1 MKKSIFLAVA
11 AVAMTACSNDVD
23 LGLKDANKQD
33 ASNAIGFQVLNKNM
47 SRATLQEEGHYN
59 FGVFAYKSTDATNNI
74 MNNYLVGFFGT
85 GVGYQKFGDRTTT
98 DGMTSTDKNLSS
110 WGYEGL
116 GFSQYVADDTHI
128 FESGYYNPT
137 ANPAYM
143 SNVDSQYVRYWDKD
157 AETTNFYAYAPYI
170 KGANTVTYDNVN
182 HIMKFPV
189 GAIQD
194 GVDDKTTFEYM
205 YAAEQVERN
214 NYGKAVQLSFN
225 RLNAKVN
232 ITFYEDIPGYGVIL
246 EKLVDGTVD
255 ISAAPAK
262 ESASTL
268 VYSAGLR
275 RTAGATLTFSGTK
288 YTDASIAYTY
298 GKDDYA
304 TGEYLSFALPNSH
317 AEIATKKA
325 DALVG
330 GSAVASSYSP
340 TTYYAIPKEDAN
352 ECGLTF
358 HVSFTLKS
366 NTGETILVRDARVFV
381 PASYCK
387 WKANHAYTYV
397 FRITKDA
404 TGSTD
409 PTVTPDPA
417 DPGKGTQSLYP
428 IVFDNVTV
436 EDWTPATD
444 TETGNDHNIN

>member
-23 LGLKDANKQD
+23 LGMKDANKQTAD
-33 ASNAIGFQVLNKNM
+33 NAIGFEILNKNM
-47 SRATLQEEGHYN
+47 SRADPEKLENAGHYN
-59 FGVFAYKSTDATNNI
+59 FGVFAYKSTQPTFDI
-74 MNNYLVGFFGT
+74 MKNYLVGFFGT

-98 DGMTSTDKNLSS
+98 DGMTSTDIHLSS

-143 SNVDSQYVRYWDKD
+143 SNVDFQYVRYWDK
-157 AETTNFYAYAPYI
+157 AAKTTNFYAYAPYI
-170 KGANTVTYDNVN
+170 KGANTVTYNNEN
-182 HIMKFPV
+182 HIMTFPV

-205 YAAEQVERN
+205 YAAKQVERD

-246 EKLVDGTVD
+246 EKLVNGTVD

-262 ESASTL
+262 ESASNL
-268 VYSAGLR
+268 VYSDGLR
-275 RTAGATLTFSGTK
+275 KTAGATLTFTTPTYESATVAYSYGT
-288 YTDASIAYTY
+288 TY
-298 GKDDYA
+298 ES
-304 TGEYLSFALPNSH
+304 TEYLSFALPNSH

-436 EDWTPATD
+436 EDWD
-444 TETGNDHNIN
+444 VETETEHKITN

>member
-23 LGLKDANKQD
+23 LGMKDANKQTAD
-33 ASNAIGFQVLNKNM
+33 NAIGFQVLNKNM

-85 GVGYQKFGDRTTT
+85 NVGYQKFSDRTTD
-98 DGMTSTDKNLSS
+98 DGMTSNDMHLSK

-116 GFSQYVADDTHI
+116 GYLQYVVDASHT
-128 FESGYYNPT
+128 FETGYYNPT
-137 ANPAYM
+137 THSAYM
-143 SNVDSQYVRYWDKD
+143 SNIDYQYVRYWDK
-157 AETTNFYAYAPYI
+157 AAPTTNFYAYAPYI
-170 KGANTVTYDNVN
+170 RGANTVTYDNEN

-189 GAIQD
+189 GAIRD

-205 YAAEQVERN
+205 YAAEQVERD

-246 EKLVDGTVD
+246 EKLVNGTVD

-268 VYSAGLR
+268 MYSAGLR

-298 GKDDYA
+298 GTDDYA